1 MNPLRI
7 VNNLNLGLQPGA
19 IESAVK
25 AFVEDSHA
33 DESGADKRGLYQQ
46 TVENIAAAT
55 VFKIDNSR
63 QFWLADEEG
72 EVMAYALTHVSKDVD
87 NSLCFWMTQAWV
99 HPILRGSKQVKGWIQ
114 LFRAEAKKNLCKHII
129 IPSSR
134 ENRAYCRFLGKGWK
148 PYVTL
153 LKEDI

>member
-7 VNNLNLGLQPGA
+7 VNNLDLKLRPGA
-19 IESAVK
+19 IEAAVRS
-25 AFVEDSHA
+25 FVEDSHA
-33 DESGADKRGLYQQ
+33 EESGANKLGLYHQ
-46 TVENIAAAT
+46 TIEGIAAAT
-55 VFKIDNSR
+55 VFKMDQSR
-63 QFWLADEEG
+63 QFWVADEEG

-99 HPILRGSKQVKGWIQ
+99 HPILRGSKQVKGWLQ
-114 LFRAEAKKNLCKHII
+114 LLRAEAKKNLCKHII